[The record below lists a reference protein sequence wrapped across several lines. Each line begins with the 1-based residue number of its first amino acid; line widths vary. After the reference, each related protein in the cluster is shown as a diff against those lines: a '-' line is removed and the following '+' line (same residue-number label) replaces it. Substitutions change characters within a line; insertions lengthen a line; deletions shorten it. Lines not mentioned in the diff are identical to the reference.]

1 MRAQLIHLP
10 RVYKRLI
17 LAANDFLIIELTLLG
32 AFYFR
37 LGWWPWDIVAT
48 YPQVFA
54 VTPLCVLFFFYK
66 LDLYSSITRH
76 AGVEVMSVLAR
87 GVSFGALLVL
97 WIFFMIPVQPQLPRS
112 VLILFWV
119 LSIFG
124 LVASRLVAGRWLHGA
139 NFSNLMFEFAGWKNK
154 KKMRGNPVAVY
165 GAGAAGR
172 QLASA
177 LRQAKRF
184 FPVAFID
191 DDPILQGEVIAGLK
205 VYSPKE
211 FPELVGN
218 HKDFEVF
225 LALPSVGRHRR
236 QEIIRFLEPFD
247 VYVRSVP
254 SLDELTQGLVNVD
267 DIRDVDVADILGR
280 DPVPPKK
287 ELLEETI
294 SGKSIVVTGAGG
306 SIGSELCRQI
316 CKYQPAKLILVDH
329 SEFSLY
335 NCSSELEELVAKRGH
350 KLELVPVIGSV
361 IDTELLLT
369 IFKKYQVDTVYHA
382 AAYKHVPLVENN
394 GYQGFIN
401 NVFGTLSL
409 AAAAMESGVSR
420 VVLVSTD
427 KAVRPTNLMGA
438 TKRLAE
444 LVLQALSPLDGVDFS
459 GLAAIGGGG
468 GRLPAQLANH
478 TRFTMVRFGNVLD
491 SSGSVIPKFRR
502 QIREGGPVT
511 VTHRNVTRYF
521 MTIPEAAE
529 LVLQANGLS
538 EGGDVF
544 ILDMGQ
550 PVKIDDLARKLIHL
564 SGLSLRDENNPDGD
578 IEIRYTGIRPGEK
591 LFEELLID
599 HKALPTD
606 HSKIWRANE
615 RVIPWPELKP
625 LLVALQ
631 EAFKTNNQQ
640 QIQELLAIPEI
651 GYQPSLASFPEPHN

>member
-1 MRAQLIHLP
+1 MRTQLIHLP
-10 RVYKRLI
+10 RVYKRFI
-17 LAANDFLIIELTLLG
+17 LAANDFLIIELALLA

-37 LGWWPWDIVAT
+37 LGWWPWDIVSA
-48 YPQVFA
+48 YSQVFVVA
-54 VTPLCVLFFFYK
+54 PLCVLFFFYK

-97 WIFFMIPVQPQLPRS
+97 WIFFMVPVQPQLPRS
-112 VLILFWV
+112 VLVLFWV

-124 LVASRLVAGRWLHGA
+124 LLSSRLIAGRWLHGT
-139 NFSNLMFEFAGWKNK
+139 NVSNLMLEFAGWKNQK
-154 KKMRGNPVAVY
+154 KERGKPVAVY
-165 GAGAAGR
+165 GAGSAGR

-184 FPVAFID
+184 SPLAFID
-191 DDPILQGEVIAGLK
+191 DDPALQGEVVAGLK
-205 VYSPKE
+205 VYSPQE
-211 FPELVGN
+211 LPELLAN
-218 HKDFEVF
+218 MSNFEIF

-247 VYVRSVP
+247 VHVRSVP

-280 DPVPPKK
+280 DPVPPIRA
-287 ELLEETI
+287 LLEKTI
-294 SGKSIVVTGAGG
+294 SGRNIVVTGAGG

-316 CKYQPAKLILVDH
+316 FKYQPAKIILVDH

-335 NCSSELEELVAKRGH
+335 NCSSELEELMVKLGQR
-350 KLELVPVIGSV
+350 LELVPVIGSV
-361 IDTELLLT
+361 IDTELLMTL
-369 IFKKYQVDTVYHA
+369 FKKYEVDTVYHA

-409 AAAAMESGVSR
+409 AKAAMQAGVGR

-444 LVLQALSPLDGVDFS
+444 LVLQALSRLDTVDFS
-459 GLAAIGGGG
+459 GLTIVGGHSGD
-468 GRLPAQLANH
+468 LPEQVVNN

-550 PVKIDDLARKLIHL
+550 PVKIDDLAQKLIHL
-564 SGLSLRDENNPDGD
+564 SGLSLRDDNNPDGD

-599 HKALPTD
+599 HKALPTE
-606 HSKIWRANE
+606 HPKIWRANE
-615 RVIPWPELKP
+615 RVILWPELK
-625 LLVALQ
+625 LLLNALEQ
-631 EAFKTNNQQ
+631 AFKANSQI
-640 QIQELLAIPEI
+640 QIQELLSIPEI
-651 GYQPSLASFPEPHN
+651 GYQPSPTV

>member
-1 MRAQLIHLP
+1 LRAWLIHLP
-10 RVYKRLI
+10 RTYKRLI
-17 LAANDFLIIELTLLG
+17 LAINDFFIIQLCLLI

-37 LGWWPWDIVAT
+37 LEWWPWDIIAT
-48 YPQVFA
+48 YSRAFIV
-54 VTPLCVLFFFYK
+54 VPLCVLFFFYK

-76 AGVEVMSVLAR
+76 AGVEVMSVLTR

-112 VLILFWV
+112 VLVLFWV

-124 LVASRLVAGRWLHGA
+124 LLSSRLIAGRWLHGA
-139 NFSNLMFEFAGWKNK
+139 NFSNLMLEFAGWKK
-154 KKMRGNPVAVY
+154 KKKIRGKPVAVY
-165 GAGAAGR
+165 GAGSAGR

-184 FPVAFID
+184 APIAFID

-211 FPELVGN
+211 LPEFIGN
-218 HKDFEVF
+218 LKDFEVF

-247 VYVRSVP
+247 VHVRSVP
-254 SLDELTQGLVNVD
+254 SLDELAQGLVNVE

-287 ELLEETI
+287 ELLEQTI
-294 SGKSIVVTGAGG
+294 SAKNIVVTGAGG

-316 CKYQPAKLILVDH
+316 FKYQPAKIILVDH

-335 NCSSELEELVAKRGH
+335 NCCSELEEMVG
-350 KLELVPVIGSV
+350 KLGNKKIELVPIIGSV
-361 IDTELLLT
+361 IDTDLLMT

-394 GYQGFIN
+394 GYQGLIN

-409 AAAAMESGVSR
+409 AKAAMQSNVSR

-444 LVLQALSPLDGVDFS
+444 LVLQALNSLDTVDFS
-459 GLAAIGGGG
+459 C
-468 GRLPAQLANH
+468 LPTFCGDSSQLPEQMVNN

-564 SGLSLRDENNPDGD
+564 SGLSLRDEKNPDGD

-599 HKALPTD
+599 HKALPTE
-606 HSKIWRANE
+606 HPKIWRANE
-615 RVIPWPELKP
+615 RVIPWPELKR
-625 LLVALQ
+625 LLNALEQ
-631 EAFKTNNQQ
+631 AFKADNQV
-640 QIQELLAIPEI
+640 QIQELLSIPEI
-651 GYQPSLASFPEPHN
+651 GYQPSVII

>member
-1 MRAQLIHLP
+1 LRAQLIHLP
-10 RVYKRLI
+10 RAYKRLI
-17 LAANDFLIIELTLLG
+17 LAVNDFFVIELSLLA

-37 LGWWPWDIVAT
+37 LGWLPHEIINTYAEVFVIV
-48 YPQVFA
+48 
-54 VTPLCVLFFFYK
+54 PLCVLFFFYK
-66 LDLYSSITRH
+66 LALYSSITRH
-76 AGVEVMSVLAR
+76 AGVEVMSVLTR

-112 VLILFWV
+112 VLVLFWV

-124 LVASRLVAGRWLHGA
+124 LVSSRLVAGRWLHGA
-139 NFSNLMFEFAGWKNK
+139 NFSNLMLEFAGWKNK
-154 KKMRGNPVAVY
+154 KKVRGKPVAVY
-165 GAGAAGR
+165 GAGSAGR

-191 DDPILQGEVIAGLK
+191 DDTALQGEVIAGLK

-211 FPELVGN
+211 FPELVGS

-247 VYVRSVP
+247 VHVRSVP

-280 DPVPPKK
+280 DPVPPIK
-287 ELLEETI
+287 ELLEQTI
-294 SGKSIVVTGAGG
+294 SGRSIVVTGAGG

-316 CKYQPAKLILVDH
+316 FKYQPAKIILIDH

-335 NCSSELEELVAKRGH
+335 NCASELEELVVKLGH

-361 IDTELLLT
+361 IDTELLMTL
-369 IFKKYQVDTVYHA
+369 FKKYQVDTVYHA

-409 AAAAMESGVSR
+409 ATAAIQSGVSR

-444 LVLQALSPLDGVDFS
+444 LVLQALNPLNKIDFS
-459 GLAAIGGGG
+459 GLTSFGGNSSQ
-468 GRLPAQLANH
+468 LPQELENK

-550 PVKIDDLARKLIHL
+550 PVKIDDLAQKLIHL
-564 SGLSLRDENNPDGD
+564 SGLSLRDDNNPDGD

-606 HSKIWRANE
+606 HPKIWRANE
-615 RVIPWPELKP
+615 RVMPWPELKI
-625 LLVALQ
+625 LLTELQ
-631 EAFKTNNQQ
+631 QAFKANNQE
-640 QIQELLAIPEI
+640 QIQELLSIPEI
-651 GYQPSLASFPEPHN
+651 GYQPSLTV